1 LLFQIPNFSEKKHFP
16 ELKKKDLY
24 LVDEPVL
31 VVLGREERVDQ
42 SLADRIFRDL
52 SKKTERFVAS
62 KKFIFICEMV

>member
-1 LLFQIPNFSEKKHFP
+1 
-16 ELKKKDLY
+16 LKKKDLY

-52 SKKTERFVAS
+52 SKKTERFAAS
-62 KKFIFICEMV
+62 KTFIFICEMV